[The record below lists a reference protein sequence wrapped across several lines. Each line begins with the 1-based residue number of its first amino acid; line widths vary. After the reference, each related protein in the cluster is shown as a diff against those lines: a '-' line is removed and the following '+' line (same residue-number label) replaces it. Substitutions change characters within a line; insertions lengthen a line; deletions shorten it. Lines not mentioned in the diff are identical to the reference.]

1 MQGLGYLL
9 RFELAALLAG
19 LLSLAFFPYVTAA
32 VLAGVAVSLI
42 ARIARLQRQQGALQR
57 EIATLVRSE
66 QHLKDQ
72 AYTDTLTGL
81 ANRLLLTDRFQQTV
95 ERAKR
100 NRSLFALLM
109 VDLDAFKAINDHYG
123 HAAGDFVLQTVAQ
136 RLLAAVRAS
145 DTVARLGGDEFVLI
159 IDRYEDPEELVRIG
173 RKLVATISDDIMLP
187 EGGVVSVGASVGF
200 ALYPRNG
207 TDIND
212 LLHVADKG
220 MYDCKISGLMALQ

>member
-19 LLSLAFFPYVTAA
+19 LLSLAVSPYLAAA

-42 ARIARLQRQQGALQR
+42 AKVARLQRQQGALQR
-57 EIATLVRSE
+57 EIATLVRNT

-100 NRSLFALLM
+100 NRTQFALLM

-159 IDRYEDPEELVRIG
+159 IDRFEEPDELVRIG
-173 RKLVATISDDIMLP
+173 RKLIATISDDIVLP
-187 EGGVVSVGASVGF
+187 DGEVVSVGASIGF

-220 MYDCKISGLMALQ
+220 MYDCKISGLMELQ

>member
-173 RKLVATISDDIMLP
+173 RKLVATISDDIKI
-187 EGGVVSVGASVGF
+187 GRA
-200 ALYPRNG
+200 
-207 TDIND
+207 
-212 LLHVADKG
+212 HV
-220 MYDCKISGLMALQ
+220 

>member
-220 MYDCKISGLMALQ
+220 MYDCKISGLMELH

>member
-1 MQGLGYLL
+1 MGYLL

-19 LLSLAFFPYVTAA
+19 LLSLAVSPYLAAA

-42 ARIARLQRQQGALQR
+42 AKVARLQRQQGALQR
-57 EIATLVRSE
+57 EIATLVRNT

-100 NRSLFALLM
+100 NRTQFALLM

-159 IDRYEDPEELVRIG
+159 IDRFEEPDELVRIG
-173 RKLVATISDDIMLP
+173 RKLIATISDDIVLP
-187 EGGVVSVGASVGF
+187 DGEVVSVGASIGF

-220 MYDCKISGLMALQ
+220 MYDCKISGLMELQ